1 MKTYKHLFTL
11 AMAGLLAVS
20 CQEDTAINTTVRPA
34 EVGDPILFGA
44 SAAYENANPG
54 QTRTEYSGNYDEYN
68 REIIWWVPETDKV
81 QIYCAEASV
90 SGFDGDEAHTS
101 HYTVMGS
108 KSSNGAGHANWLQ
121 KQGEASLSWGGQNQH
136 TFYGIYPSKTMFL
149 IGDEES
155 ALTSALTEEEL
166 NSFNFSGTTAYG
178 YVHSEQIPASIV
190 DKVENGVTSY
200 VAKADM
206 RYAYMVAKTTTT
218 LEAAYTVDSE
228 GNVNGVSMNFIPL
241 ATALEVTLHFPTEE
255 EAGTEAEITTKSITI
270 ARVSIK
276 GTGVAGSFSAD
287 LNEWDGSSAYNGT
300 VNSGSISRDE
310 IVIRI
315 NANVNGNEGPVTLEP
330 GDNLTFT
337 VFLKPGADLSK
348 LKIGFASDLLGQNTQ
363 YKSLESAG
371 NDALKIVALKK
382 NVISNL
388 RLPINFTNKPVDYA
402 HWMEQ
407 MNDDTPISG
416 ISLPGTSNTFS
427 YGTTITENKQ
437 YYQSQK
443 LTFDQQWAAGIR
455 AFEIVTDRADNTNGT
470 GFSSLKLQCGKED
483 VEDANMGT
491 DNTPEIT
498 VTEAMDAILAK
509 LAANPY
515 ETAMLIFTYQPD
527 GRIVNWVQ
535 RPKRVGPQYM
545 QQFMNYVN
553 TLEPKKLVQFSPTL
567 TLGTYT
573 DEQYETDAN
582 GDKKLKSGAISTG
595 ARGKLM
601 IVVRPNQLDEN
612 DYNHVSGGTR
622 GANQNDAVWTAIND
636 VVKNTKGENG
646 EYNGDKII
654 VVNGCG
660 TAKDKWGARG
670 YTINGNRAYDI
681 SNEFSGNSIMETHM
695 NRDNESD
702 DVLEKS
708 LLFTTTGTTYSTT
721 PRSSLTAVSM
731 YRVPQYDGT
740 NLSTQATNLKFGY
753 DTNNDDITCWFQEW
767 QRVVGEPIYTFNEE
781 IKGEY
786 VDWFDRPAYYESTWF
801 ESYQEKLSH
810 VKATFDMAISGEY
823 TNYVFINS
831 LDGYLVMNNS
841 SSESK
846 RYSTGTTYGGAYGDY
861 TSLANKLNSDFYTY
875 VNQRI
880 KQAKAPTGIVLMN
893 FVSNDASAGAAY
905 YLPQLILSNNEFK
918 VGVGDG
924 NDDDDD
930 DDDDNS
936 GTAPPSEKPEEGGDG
951 F

>member
-108 KSSNGAGHANWLQ
+108 KSNGASNGAFNGESNGEKHPNWLQ
-121 KQGEASLSWGGQNQH
+121 KQGEASLSWGGQNLH

-149 IGDEES
+149 SDGAE
-155 ALTSALTEEEL
+155 SALTEEEL
-166 NSFNFSGTTAYG
+166 SSFNFSGTTAYG
-178 YVHSEQIPASIV
+178 YVHSEQIPASVV
-190 DKVENGVTSY
+190 DTKENGVTSY

-218 LEAAYTVDSE
+218 REAAYTVDSE

-371 NDALKIVALKK
+371 NDALKIVALNK

-402 HWMEQ
+402 HWMQQ

-416 ISLPGTSNTFS
+416 ISLPGTANSFSAGASSNNYKTQ
-427 YGTTITENKQ
+427 N
-437 YYQSQK
+437 
-443 LTFDQQWAAGIR
+443 LTFEQQWTAGIR
-455 AFEIVTDRADNTNGT
+455 AFEIVTDRADNTSGT
-470 GFSSLKLQCGKED
+470 GFSSEVLKCGKNP
-483 VEDANMGT
+483 VTGN
-491 DNTPEIT
+491 PT
-498 VTEAMDAILAK
+498 VSATVNNILAK

-515 ETAMLIFTYQPD
+515 ETAMLIFTYQPE
-527 GRIVNWVQ
+527 GS
-535 RPKRVGPQYM
+535 RPARRGPQYM
-545 QQFMNYVN
+545 QQLMNYVN
-553 TLEPKKLVQFSPTL
+553 TLDANKLVQFSPTL
-567 TLGTYT
+567 TLGKYN
-573 DEQYETDAN
+573 DDQYETVN
-582 GDKKLKSGAISTG
+582 GEKKLNTGAVSTG

-601 IVVRPNQLDEN
+601 IVVRPNQLDET
-612 DYNHVSGGTR
+612 DYNHVSAGKR
-622 GANQNDAVWTAIND
+622 GADQNEAVWNAIIGQVTGTNA
-636 VVKNTKGENG
+636 
-646 EYNGDKII
+646 DKIL

-660 TAKDKWGARG
+660 TGKDKWGARG
-670 YTINGNRAYDI
+670 YTIDGNRAYDI
-681 SNEFSGNSIMETHM
+681 SNSFSGNSIMETHM
-695 NRDNESD
+695 TQSYSSQNALIPLYQTEGT
-702 DVLEKS
+702 EY
-708 LLFTTTGTTYSTT
+708 TTEPGREVPVT
-721 PRSSLTAVSM
+721 L
-731 YRVPQYDGT
+731 YRVPQYDGY

-753 DTNNDDITCWFQEW
+753 QTNNTGITCWFQEW
-767 QRVVGEPIYTFNEE
+767 QRVVGEHIT
-781 IKGEY
+781 
-786 VDWFDRPAYYESTWF
+786 DWSIENWSRVYRSRWF
-801 ESYQEKLSH
+801 ESYYEKLSN
-810 VKATFDMAISGEY
+810 VKATFDMAISGDY
-823 TNYVFINS
+823 SNYVFINS
-831 LDGYLVMNNS
+831 LDAYLVMNDS
-841 SSESK
+841 DTDSK
-846 RYSTGTTYGGAYGDY
+846 QYSTGNTYGGDYGDY
-861 TSLANKLNSDFYTY
+861 NAFSTKMNADFYTY

-880 KQAKAPTGIVLMN
+880 KEAKAPTGIVLMN
-893 FVSNDASAGAAY
+893 FVSKDPADGGAY

-918 VGVGDG
+918 AGVDA
-924 NDDDDD
+924 
-930 DDDDNS
+930 S
-936 GTAPPSEKPEEGGDG
+936 GKAPEEEEPEEEVPGI
-951 F
+951 

>member
-34 EVGDPILFGA
+34 EVGDPVLFGA

-81 QIYCAEASV
+81 QIYCEQASV

-108 KSSNGAGHANWLQ
+108 KSNGASNGAFNGESNGEKHPNWLQ
-121 KQGEASLSWGGQNQH
+121 KQGEASLSWGGRNEH

-149 IGDEES
+149 SGDKE
-155 ALTSALTEEEL
+155 SALTEEEL
-166 NSFNFSGTTAYG
+166 SSFNFSGTTAYG
-178 YVHSEQIPASIV
+178 YVHSEQIPASV
-190 DKVENGVTSY
+190 EAKVESGVTSY

-388 RLPINFTNKPVDYA
+388 RLPVNFTNVKVDYA
-402 HWMEQ
+402 HWMQQ

-416 ISLPGTSNTFS
+416 ISLPGTANSFSAGASSNNYKTQ
-427 YGTTITENKQ
+427 N
-437 YYQSQK
+437 
-443 LTFDQQWAAGIR
+443 LTFEQQWTAGIR
-455 AFEIVTDRADNTNGT
+455 AFEIVTDRANNTNGT
-470 GFSSLKLQCGKED
+470 GFGDLVLQCGKQD
-483 VEDANMGT
+483 VAGE
-491 DNTPEIT
+491 PT
-498 VTEAMDAILAK
+498 VSETVKNILAK

-515 ETAMLIFTYQPD
+515 ETAMLIFTYQPE
-527 GRIVNWVQ
+527 GSSPAR
-535 RPKRVGPQYM
+535 RGPQYM
-545 QQFMNYVN
+545 QQLMKYVN
-553 TLEPKKLVQFSPTL
+553 TLDADKLVQFSPTL
-567 TLGTYT
+567 TLGKYE
-573 DEQYETDAN
+573 DDQYEKDDEGNFIKDEN
-582 GDKKLKSGAISTG
+582 GNRILIDKPVCKDG

-601 IVVRPNQLDEN
+601 IVVRPNQLDEK
-612 DYNHVSGGTR
+612 DYAATSGGTSTTDN
-622 GANQNDAVWTAIND
+622 ATVWTAIDN
-636 VVKNTKGENG
+636 VVKNTKTDDGK
-646 EYNGDKII
+646 YNGDKIL

-660 TAKDKWGARG
+660 TGKDKWGARG
-670 YTINGNRAYDI
+670 YTIDNKRCFDI
-681 SNEFSGNSIMETHM
+681 SNGHSNGNDIMETHM
-695 NRDNESD
+695 DRSNTSD

-721 PRSSLTAVSM
+721 PRSSLTAVSL
-731 YRVPQYDGT
+731 YRVPQYDGN
-740 NLSTQATNLKFGY
+740 NLSVQATNLKFGY
-753 DTNNDDITCWFQEW
+753 QTNNPDITCWFQEW
-767 QRVVGEPIYTFNEE
+767 QRVVGEPIYTFN
-781 IKGEY
+781 
-786 VDWFDRPAYYESTWF
+786 RSYYESTWF
-801 ESYQEKLSH
+801 ESYYEKLSN

-823 TNYVFINS
+823 KKYVFINS
-831 LDGYLVMNNS
+831 LDAYLVMNTS
-841 SSESK
+841 DDVSK
-846 RYSTGTTYGGAYGDY
+846 KYSVDTDAWFDDEYGGDYGDY
-861 TSLANKLNSDFYTY
+861 SAFSTKMNADFYTY

-880 KQAKAPTGIVLMN
+880 KEAKAPTGIVLMN
-893 FVSNDASAGAAY
+893 FVSNDPADGGAY

-918 VGVGDG
+918 AGIDASGKAPETEQPKDEEDG
-924 NDDDDD
+924 I
-930 DDDDNS
+930 
-936 GTAPPSEKPEEGGDG
+936 
-951 F
+951 

>member
-1 MKTYKHLFTL
+1 MKTYKYLFTL

-34 EVGDPILFGA
+34 EVGEPIMFGA
-44 SAAYENANPG
+44 SAAYENANPR
-54 QTRTEYSGNYDEYN
+54 QTRTEYSGTYDEQE
-68 REIIWWVPETDKV
+68 REIIWWVPETDAV

-108 KSSNGAGHANWLQ
+108 KQSNGAGHANWLQ

-149 IGDEES
+149 SDDAES
-155 ALTSALTEEEL
+155 PLTEEEL
-166 NSFNFSGTTAYG
+166 SSFNFSGTTAYG
-178 YVHSEQIPASIV
+178 YVHSEQIPASV
-190 DKVENGVTSY
+190 ETKVESGVTSY

-218 LEAAYTVDSE
+218 REAAYTVDE
-228 GNVNGVSMNFIPL
+228 VTGQVNGVSMNFIPL
-241 ATALEVTLHFPTEE
+241 ATALEVTLHLPTSN
-255 EAGTEAEITTKSITI
+255 EAETEADVKDVTI

-287 LNEWDGSSAYNGT
+287 LNAWGGSSAYNGT

-310 IVIRI
+310 IIIRI
-315 NANVNGNEGPVTLEP
+315 NAKDANDNEVPVTLKP
-330 GDNLTFT
+330 GGSLTFT
-337 VFLKPGADLSK
+337 VFLKPGANLST
-348 LKIGFASDLLGQNTQ
+348 LQIGFASDLLGQNTQ

-371 NDALKIVALKK
+371 IVALKK

-388 RLPINFTNKPVDYA
+388 RLPVNFTNVKVDYA
-402 HWMEQ
+402 HWMQQ

-416 ISLPGTSNTFS
+416 ISLPGTANSFSAGASSNNYKTQ
-427 YGTTITENKQ
+427 N
-437 YYQSQK
+437 
-443 LTFDQQWAAGIR
+443 LTFEQQWTAGIR
-455 AFEIVTDRADNTNGT
+455 AFEIVTDRANNTSGT
-470 GFSSLKLQCGKED
+470 GFSTLVLQCGKED

-527 GRIVNWVQ
+527 GRYVNWVQ
-535 RPKRVGPQYM
+535 RPDRRGPQYM

-553 TLEPKKLVQFSPTL
+553 TLDANKLVQFSPTL

-573 DEQYETDAN
+573 DDQYETDEN
-582 GDKKLKSGAISTG
+582 GEKKLKTDAISTG

-601 IVVRPNQLDEN
+601 IVVRPNQLDES

-622 GANQNDAVWTAIND
+622 GAEQNEAVWTAINGQ
-636 VVKNTKGENG
+636 VTGTNA
-646 EYNGDKII
+646 DKIL

-660 TAKDKWGARG
+660 TGKDKWGARG
-670 YTINGNRAYDI
+670 YTIDGNRAYDI
-681 SNEFSGNSIMETHM
+681 SNSFSGNSIMETHM
-695 NRDNESD
+695 DRDEESD

-721 PRSSLTAVSM
+721 PRSSLTAVSL
-731 YRVPQYDGT
+731 YRVPQYNGN
-740 NLSTQATNLKFGY
+740 NLSDQATNLKFGY
-753 DTNNDDITCWFQEW
+753 QTNNPDITCWFQEW
-767 QRVVGEPIYTFNEE
+767 QRVVGEPIYKFNEE
-781 IKGEY
+781 LRAPSWLGGGLI
-786 VDWFDRPAYYESTWF
+786 RAAYYESTWF
-801 ESYQEKLSH
+801 ESYQEKLSN
-810 VKATFDMAISGEY
+810 VKATFDMAISGNY

-831 LDGYLVMNNS
+831 LDAYLVTNNS
-841 SSESK
+841 PSASK
-846 RYSTGTTYGGAYGDY
+846 EYSTGSNYGGEYGDY
-861 TSLANKLNSDFYTY
+861 NAFSTKMNADFYTY

-880 KQAKAPTGIVLMN
+880 KEAKAPTGIVLMN
-893 FVSNDASAGAAY
+893 FVSNVPSDGGTY

-918 VGVGDG
+918 AGIDA
-924 NDDDDD
+924 
-930 DDDDNS
+930 S
-936 GTAPPSEKPEEGGDG
+936 GTAPKDEEPKEEEEGI
-951 F
+951 

>member
-108 KSSNGAGHANWLQ
+108 KSNGASNGAFNGESNGEKHPNWLQ
-121 KQGEASLSWGGQNQH
+121 KQGEASLSWGGQNLH

-149 IGDEES
+149 SDGAE
-155 ALTSALTEEEL
+155 SALTEEEL
-166 NSFNFSGTTAYG
+166 SSFNFSGTTAYG
-178 YVHSEQIPASIV
+178 YVHSEQIPASVV
-190 DKVENGVTSY
+190 DTKENGVTSY

-218 LEAAYTVDSE
+218 REAAYTVDSE

-348 LKIGFASDLLGQNTQ
+348 LKIGFASDLLGQNIQ

-371 NDALKIVALKK
+371 NDALKIVALNK

-402 HWMEQ
+402 HWMQQ

-416 ISLPGTSNTFS
+416 ISLPGTANSFSAGASSNNYKTQ
-427 YGTTITENKQ
+427 N
-437 YYQSQK
+437 
-443 LTFDQQWAAGIR
+443 LTFEQQWTAGIR
-455 AFEIVTDRADNTNGT
+455 AFEIVTDRADNTSGT
-470 GFSSLKLQCGKED
+470 GFSSEVLKCGKNP
-483 VEDANMGT
+483 VTGN
-491 DNTPEIT
+491 PT
-498 VTEAMDAILAK
+498 VSATVNNILAK

-515 ETAMLIFTYQPD
+515 ETAMLIFTYQPE
-527 GRIVNWVQ
+527 GS
-535 RPKRVGPQYM
+535 RPARRGPQYM
-545 QQFMNYVN
+545 QQLMNYVN
-553 TLEPKKLVQFSPTL
+553 TLDANKLVQFSPTL
-567 TLGTYT
+567 TLGKYN
-573 DEQYETDAN
+573 DDQYETVN
-582 GDKKLKSGAISTG
+582 GEKKLNTGAVSTG

-601 IVVRPNQLDEN
+601 IVVRPNQLDET
-612 DYNHVSGGTR
+612 DYNHVSAGKR
-622 GANQNDAVWTAIND
+622 GADQNEAVWNAIIGQVTGTNA
-636 VVKNTKGENG
+636 
-646 EYNGDKII
+646 DKIL

-660 TAKDKWGARG
+660 TGKDKWGARG
-670 YTINGNRAYDI
+670 YTIDGNRAYDI
-681 SNEFSGNSIMETHM
+681 SNSFSGNSIMETHM
-695 NRDNESD
+695 TQSYSSQNALIPLYQTEGT
-702 DVLEKS
+702 EY
-708 LLFTTTGTTYSTT
+708 TTEPGREVPVT
-721 PRSSLTAVSM
+721 L
-731 YRVPQYDGT
+731 YRVPQYDGY

-753 DTNNDDITCWFQEW
+753 QTNNTGITCWFQEW
-767 QRVVGEPIYTFNEE
+767 QRVVGEHIT
-781 IKGEY
+781 
-786 VDWFDRPAYYESTWF
+786 DWSIENLSRVYRSRWF
-801 ESYQEKLSH
+801 ESYYEKLSN
-810 VKATFDMAISGEY
+810 VKATFDMAISGDY
-823 TNYVFINS
+823 SNYVFINS
-831 LDGYLVMNNS
+831 LDAYLVMNDS
-841 SSESK
+841 DTDSK
-846 RYSTGTTYGGAYGDY
+846 QYSTGNTYGGDYGDY
-861 TSLANKLNSDFYTY
+861 NAFSTKMNADFYTY

-880 KQAKAPTGIVLMN
+880 KEAKAPTGIVLMN
-893 FVSNDASAGAAY
+893 FVSKDPADGGAY

-918 VGVGDG
+918 AGVDA
-924 NDDDDD
+924 
-930 DDDDNS
+930 S
-936 GTAPPSEKPEEGGDG
+936 GKAPEEEEPEEEVPGI
-951 F
+951 

>member
-68 REIIWWVPETDKV
+68 REIIWWVPETDAV

-108 KSSNGAGHANWLQ
+108 KSNGASNGAFNGESNGEKHPNWLQ
-121 KQGEASLSWGGQNQH
+121 KQGKASLSWGGQNLH
-136 TFYGIYPSKTMFL
+136 TFYGIYPSNTMFL
-149 IGDEES
+149 SGDEES
-155 ALTSALTEEEL
+155 AESALTEEEL
-166 NSFNFSGTTAYG
+166 SSFNFSGTTAYG
-178 YVHSEQIPASIV
+178 YVHSEQIPASVV
-190 DKVENGVTSY
+190 DTKENGVTSY

-218 LEAAYTVDSE
+218 RDAAYTVDSE

-241 ATALEVTLHFPTEE
+241 ATALEVTLHLPTSN
-255 EAGTEAEITTKSITI
+255 EADTKADVKNVTI

-287 LNEWDGSSAYNGT
+287 LNAWGGSSAYNGT

-315 NANVNGNEGPVTLEP
+315 NAKDANGNEGPVTLKP
-330 GDNLTFT
+330 GGSLTFT
-337 VFLKPGADLSK
+337 VFLKPGADLGK

-371 NDALKIVALKK
+371 IVALKK

-388 RLPINFTNKPVDYA
+388 RLPVNFTNVKVDYA

-407 MNDDTPISG
+407 MNDNTPISG
-416 ISLPGTSNTFS
+416 ISLPGTANSFS
-427 YGTTITENKQ
+427 AGTTDPNYKTQNL
-437 YYQSQK
+437 S
-443 LTFDQQWAAGIR
+443 FDNQWTAGIR
-455 AFEIVTDRADNTNGT
+455 AFEIVTDRANNISGT
-470 GFSSLKLQCGKED
+470 GFSTLVLQCGKQD
-483 VEDANMGT
+483 VAGK
-491 DNTPEIT
+491 PT
-498 VTEAMDAILAK
+498 VSATVNNILAK

-515 ETAMLIFTYQPD
+515 ETAMLIFTYQPE
-527 GRIVNWVQ
+527 GAS
-535 RPKRVGPQYM
+535 PKRVGAQYM
-545 QQFMNYVN
+545 QQLMAYVN
-553 TLEPKKLVQFSPTL
+553 TLNANKLVQFSPTL
-567 TLGTYT
+567 TLGKYN
-573 DEQYETDAN
+573 DDQYETVN
-582 GDKKLKSGAISTG
+582 GEKKLKKDAVSTG

-601 IVVRPNQLDEN
+601 IVVRPNQLDEK
-612 DYNHVSGGTR
+612 DYEMSDPSDGFFGIGADPSSNNNQLIWEAILDEVTGTSA
-622 GANQNDAVWTAIND
+622 G
-636 VVKNTKGENG
+636 
-646 EYNGDKII
+646 KIL

-660 TAKDKWGARG
+660 TGKDKWGARG
-670 YTINGNRAYDI
+670 YTIDGNRAYDI
-681 SNEFSGNSIMETHM
+681 SNSFSGNSIMETHM
-695 NRDNESD
+695 NRRNTSD

-721 PRSSLTAVSM
+721 PRSSLTAVSL
-731 YRVPQYDGT
+731 YRVPQYDGN
-740 NLSTQATNLKFGY
+740 NLSDQATNLKFGY
-753 DTNNDDITCWFQEW
+753 QTNNTNITCWFQEW
-767 QRVVGEPIYTFNEE
+767 QRVVGEPIYTFNSS
-781 IKGEY
+781 
-786 VDWFDRPAYYESTWF
+786 YYESTWF
-801 ESYQEKLSH
+801 ESYYEKLSN
-810 VKATFDMAISGEY
+810 VKATFDMAISGDY
-823 TNYVFINS
+823 SNYVFINS
-831 LDGYLVMNNS
+831 LDAYLVTNDS
-841 SSESK
+841 DDDSK
-846 RYSTGTTYGGAYGDY
+846 EYSTGYTYGGDYGDY
-861 TSLANKLNSDFYTY
+861 SAFSTKMNADFYTY

-893 FVSNDASAGAAY
+893 FVSNNPADGGAY

-918 VGVGDG
+918 AGIDA
-924 NDDDDD
+924 
-930 DDDDNS
+930 S
-936 GTAPPSEKPEEGGDG
+936 GTAPEPEWPEDEVPGI
-951 F
+951 

>member
-34 EVGDPILFGA
+34 EVGDPVLFGA
-44 SAAYENANPG
+44 SAEYENANPG
-54 QTRTEYSGNYDEYN
+54 QTRTEYSGSVVDGK
-68 REIIWWVPETDKV
+68 EIIWWVPETDAV

-108 KSSNGAGHANWLQ
+108 KSNGAGHPNWLQ

-149 IGDEES
+149 SGDEES
-155 ALTSALTEEEL
+155 AESALTEEEL
-166 NSFNFSGTTAYG
+166 SSFNFSGTTAYG
-178 YVHSEQIPASIV
+178 YVHSEQIPASVV
-190 DKVENGVTSY
+190 DTEVNGVTSY

-218 LEAAYTVDSE
+218 REAAYTVDE
-228 GNVNGVSMNFIPL
+228 VTGQVNGVSMNFIPL
-241 ATALEVTLHFPTEE
+241 ATALEVTLHLPTSN
-255 EAGTEAEITTKSITI
+255 EADTEADVKDVTI

-287 LNEWDGSSAYNGT
+287 LNAWGGSSAYNGT

-315 NANVNGNEGPVTLEP
+315 NAKDANGNEGPVTLKA
-330 GDNLTFT
+330 GGSLTFT

-388 RLPINFTNKPVDYA
+388 RLPVNFTNVKVDYA

-416 ISLPGTSNTFS
+416 ISLPGTANSFSAGASSNNYKTQ
-427 YGTTITENKQ
+427 N
-437 YYQSQK
+437 
-443 LTFDQQWAAGIR
+443 LTFEQQWTAGIR
-455 AFEIVTDRADNTNGT
+455 AFEIVTDRANNTSGT
-470 GFSSLKLQCGKED
+470 GFSSLVLQCGKQD
-483 VEDANMGT
+483 VAGN
-491 DNTPEIT
+491 PT
-498 VTEAMDAILAK
+498 VSATVNNILAK

-515 ETAMLIFTYQPD
+515 ETAMLIFTYQPE
-527 GRIVNWVQ
+527 GSSPAR
-535 RPKRVGPQYM
+535 RAPQYM
-545 QQFMNYVN
+545 QQLMNYVN
-553 TLEPKKLVQFSPTL
+553 TLSADKLVQFSPTL
-567 TLGTYT
+567 TLGKYE
-573 DEQYETDAN
+573 DDQYETVN
-582 GDKKLKSGAISTG
+582 GEKKLKTGAVSTA

-601 IVVRPNQLDEN
+601 IVVRPNQLDEK
-612 DYNHVSGGTR
+612 DFAATSGGSETYDN
-622 GANQNDAVWTAIND
+622 AAIWEAINKQ
-636 VVKNTKGENG
+636 VTGTNA
-646 EYNGDKII
+646 DKIL

-660 TAKDKWGARG
+660 TGKDKWGARG
-670 YTINGNRAYDI
+670 YTINGTRCFDI
-681 SNEFSGNSIMETHM
+681 SNGHGNGNDIMETHM
-695 NRDNESD
+695 DRSNTSD

-708 LLFTTTGTTYSTT
+708 LLFTTTETTYSTT
-721 PRSSLTAVSM
+721 PRSSLTAVSL
-731 YRVPQYDGT
+731 YRVPQYDGN
-740 NLSTQATNLKFGY
+740 NLSDQATNLKFGY
-753 DTNNDDITCWFQEW
+753 QTNNTNITCWFQEW
-767 QRVVGEPIYTFNEE
+767 QRVVGEPIYTFNS
-781 IKGEY
+781 
-786 VDWFDRPAYYESTWF
+786 RNAYYESTWF
-801 ESYQEKLSH
+801 ESYYEKLSNA
-810 VKATFDMAISGEY
+810 KATFDMAISGEY
-823 TNYVFINS
+823 NNYVFINS
-831 LDGYLVMNNS
+831 LDAYLVMNTS
-841 SSESK
+841 ADVSK
-846 RYSTGTTYGGAYGDY
+846 KYSVDTDAWFDNEYGGDYGDY
-861 TSLANKLNSDFYTY
+861 SAFSTKMNADFYTY

-880 KQAKAPTGIVLMN
+880 KEAKAPTGIVLMN
-893 FVSNDASAGAAY
+893 FVSDDPADGGAY

-918 VGVGDG
+918 AGVDA
-924 NDDDDD
+924 
-930 DDDDNS
+930 S
-936 GTAPPSEKPEEGGDG
+936 GKAPGTEQPGGEDDG

>member
-34 EVGDPILFGA
+34 EVGDPVLFGA

-54 QTRTEYSGNYDEYN
+54 QTRTEYSDLPLVDGK
-68 REIIWWVPETDKV
+68 EIIWWVPETDKV
-81 QIYCAEASV
+81 QIYCEQASV

-108 KSSNGAGHANWLQ
+108 KSNGAGHANWLQ
-121 KQGEASLSWGGQNQH
+121 KLGEASLSWGGLNEH
-136 TFYGIYPSKTMFL
+136 TFYGIYPSKTMFQSGDE
-149 IGDEES
+149 GDEES
-155 ALTSALTEEEL
+155 ALTEEEL
-166 NSFNFSGTTAYG
+166 SSFNFSGTTAYG
-178 YVHSEQIPASIV
+178 YVHSEQIPASVV
-190 DKVENGVTSY
+190 DTKENGVTSY

-218 LEAAYTVDSE
+218 REAAYTKVD
-228 GNVNGVSMNFIPL
+228 GKVNGVSMNFIPL
-241 ATALEVTLHFPTEE
+241 ATALEVTLHLPTQD
-255 EAGTEAEITTKSITI
+255 EANAVGAVNDVTI

-287 LNEWDGSSAYNGT
+287 LNEWDGSSAYNGV

-315 NANVNGNEGPVTLEP
+315 NAKDANDNERPVTLKA
-330 GDNLTFT
+330 GGSLTFT
-337 VFLKPGADLSK
+337 VFLKPGANLDNLQ
-348 LKIGFASDLLGQNTQ
+348 IGFASDLLGQNTQ

-371 NDALKIVALKK
+371 NDALNIVALKK

-443 LTFDQQWAAGIR
+443 LTFDQQWTAGIR
-455 AFEIVTDRADNTNGT
+455 AFEIVTDRANNTNGT

-498 VTEAMDAILAK
+498 VTEAMDDILAK

-527 GRIVNWVQ
+527 GRYVNWVQ
-535 RPKRVGPQYM
+535 RPDRRGPQYM

-553 TLEPKKLVQFSPTL
+553 TLDANKLVQFSPTL

-573 DEQYETDAN
+573 DDQYETDEN
-582 GDKKLKSGAISTG
+582 GEKKLKTDAISTG

-601 IVVRPNQLDEN
+601 IVVRPNQLDES

-622 GANQNDAVWTAIND
+622 GAEQNEAVWNAIIGQVTGTNA
-636 VVKNTKGENG
+636 
-646 EYNGDKII
+646 DKIL

-660 TAKDKWGARG
+660 TGKDKWGARG
-670 YTINGNRAYDI
+670 YTIDGNRAYDI
-681 SNEFSGNSIMETHM
+681 SNSFSGDSIMETHM
-695 NRDNESD
+695 TQSYSSQNALIPLYQTEGT
-702 DVLEKS
+702 EY
-708 LLFTTTGTTYSTT
+708 TTEPGREVPVT
-721 PRSSLTAVSM
+721 L
-731 YRVPQYDGT
+731 YRVPQYDGY

-753 DTNNDDITCWFQEW
+753 QTNNTGITCWFQEW
-767 QRVVGEPIYTFNEE
+767 QRVVGEHIT
-781 IKGEY
+781 
-786 VDWFDRPAYYESTWF
+786 DWSFENWSVVYRSRWF
-801 ESYQEKLSH
+801 ESYYEKLSN
-810 VKATFDMAISGEY
+810 VKATFDMAISGDY
-823 TNYVFINS
+823 SNYVFINS
-831 LDGYLVMNNS
+831 LDAYLVTNNAPS
-841 SSESK
+841 ASK
-846 RYSTGTTYGGAYGDY
+846 EYSTGSNYGGEYGDY
-861 TSLANKLNSDFYTY
+861 NAFSTKMNADFYTY

-893 FVSNDASAGAAY
+893 FVSNDPADGGAY

-918 VGVGDG
+918 ASVDA
-924 NDDDDD
+924 
-930 DDDDNS
+930 S
-936 GTAPPSEKPEEGGDG
+936 GKAPEEEEPEEEVPGI
-951 F
+951 

>member
-54 QTRTEYSGNYDEYN
+54 QTRTEYSGKRDEYN

-90 SGFDGDEAHTS
+90 SGFTGDEAHTS
-101 HYTVMGS
+101 HYTVMGDE
-108 KSSNGAGHANWLQ
+108 KSNDKKPSDAGTEDEERTNWLQ
-121 KQGEASLSWGGQNQH
+121 KQGEASLSWGGQNEH

-149 IGDEES
+149 SGDAE
-155 ALTSALTEEEL
+155 SALTEEEL
-166 NSFNFSGTTAYG
+166 SSFNFSGTTAYG
-178 YVHSEQIPASIV
+178 YVHSEQIPASVV
-190 DKVENGVTSY
+190 DKPENGVTSY

-206 RYAYMVAKTTTT
+206 RYAYMVAKTKTTRD
-218 LEAAYTVDSE
+218 AAYTVVD

-241 ATALEVTLHFPTEE
+241 ATALEVTLHLPTSN
-255 EAGTEAEITTKSITI
+255 EADTEADVTDVTI

-315 NANVNGNEGPVTLEP
+315 NAKDANDNEHPVTLEA
-330 GDNLTFT
+330 GGSLTFT

-348 LKIGFASDLLGQNTQ
+348 LQIGFASDLLGQNTQ

-371 NDALKIVALKK
+371 IVALKK

-388 RLPINFTNKPVDYA
+388 RLPVNFTNVKVDYA

-416 ISLPGTSNTFS
+416 ISLPGTANSFS
-427 YGTTITENKQ
+427 AGASGDDYKTQNL
-437 YYQSQK
+437 S
-443 LTFDQQWAAGIR
+443 FDDQWTAGIR
-455 AFEIVTDRADNTNGT
+455 AFEIVTDRANNTNGT
-470 GFSSLKLQCGKED
+470 AFGSLVLQCGKQD
-483 VEDANMGT
+483 VKGT
-491 DNTPEIT
+491 PT
-498 VTEAMDAILAK
+498 VSATVNNIFAK

-515 ETAMLIFTYQPD
+515 ETAMLIFTYQPE
-527 GRIVNWVQ
+527 GSSPER
-535 RPKRVGPQYM
+535 RGPQYM
-545 QQFMNYVN
+545 QQLMNYVN
-553 TLEPKKLVQFSPTL
+553 TLDANKLVQFSPTL
-567 TLGTYT
+567 TLGKYN
-573 DEQYETDAN
+573 DDQYETVN
-582 GDKKLKSGAISTG
+582 GEKKLKTGAVSTG

-601 IVVRPNQLDEN
+601 IVVRPNQLDEK
-612 DYNHVSGGTR
+612 DYAYASGGR
-622 GANQNDAVWTAIND
+622 EMYDNAAIWEAINGQ
-636 VVKNTKGENG
+636 VTGKNA
-646 EYNGDKII
+646 DKVL

-660 TAKDKWGARG
+660 TGKDKWGARG
-670 YTINGNRAYDI
+670 YTIDGTRCFDI
-681 SNEFSGNSIMETHM
+681 SNGHGNGNDIMETHM
-695 NRDNESD
+695 ENSYIY
-702 DVLEKS
+702 
-708 LLFTTTGTTYSTT
+708 TTYNSTKESNSFT
-721 PRSSLTAVSM
+721 NGTNTVL
-731 YRVPQYDGT
+731 RVPQYNGN
-740 NLSTQATNLKFGY
+740 NLSDQATNLKFAY
-753 DTNNDDITCWFQEW
+753 QTNNTNITCWFQEW
-767 QRVVGEPIYTFNEE
+767 QRVIPKDTYKSGGGSSIGAIWGDP
-781 IKGEY
+781 EY
-786 VDWFDRPAYYESTWF
+786 HEMYWF

-823 TNYVFINS
+823 DNYVFINS
-831 LDGYLVMNNS
+831 LDGYYAE
-841 SSESK
+841 SEEGLIPSIDS
-846 RYSTGTTYGGAYGDY
+846 RYGGAYGNWGG
-861 TSLANKLNSDFYTY
+861 LANQLNSDFYTY

-893 FVSNDASAGAAY
+893 FVSDDPADRGAY

-918 VGVGDG
+918 AGIDA
-924 NDDDDD
+924 
-930 DDDDNS
+930 S
-936 GTAPPSEKPEEGGDG
+936 GKAPEEEAPEDEEEGI
-951 F
+951 

>member
-54 QTRTEYSGNYDEYN
+54 QTRTEYSDLPLVDGK
-68 REIIWWVPETDKV
+68 EIIWWVPETDKV
-81 QIYCAEASV
+81 QIYCEQASV
-90 SGFDGDEAHTS
+90 SGFTGDEAHTS

-108 KSSNGAGHANWLQ
+108 KSNGEDHANWLQ

-149 IGDEES
+149 SGDAE
-155 ALTSALTEEEL
+155 SALTEEEL
-166 NSFNFSGTTAYG
+166 SSFNFSGTTAYG
-178 YVHSEQIPASIV
+178 YVHSEQIPASVV
-190 DKVENGVTSY
+190 DKPENGVTSY

-206 RYAYMVAKTTTT
+206 RYAYMVAKTKTTR
-218 LEAAYTVDSE
+218 EAAYTVDSK

-241 ATALEVTLHFPTEE
+241 ATALEVTLHLPTSN
-255 EAGTEAEITTKSITI
+255 EADTKADVTDVTI

-287 LNEWDGSSAYNGT
+287 LNDWDGSSAYNGT

-315 NANVNGNEGPVTLEP
+315 NAKDANDNERPVTLKA
-330 GDNLTFT
+330 GGSLTFT

-348 LKIGFASDLLGQNTQ
+348 LQIGFASDLLGQNTQ

-371 NDALKIVALKK
+371 IVALKK

-388 RLPINFTNKPVDYA
+388 RLPVNFTNVKVDYA
-402 HWMEQ
+402 RWMEQ

-416 ISLPGTSNTFS
+416 ISLPGTANTFS
-427 YGTTITENKQ
+427 YGTTINENKQ

-443 LTFDQQWAAGIR
+443 LTFDQQWTAGIR

-491 DNTPEIT
+491 DNAPEIT
-498 VTEAMDAILAK
+498 VTEAMDAIFAK

-527 GRIVNWVQ
+527 GRFVNWVQ
-535 RPKRVGPQYM
+535 RPNRRGPQYM
-545 QQFMNYVN
+545 QQLMNYVN
-553 TLEPKKLVQFSPTL
+553 TLDEDKLVQFSPTL
-567 TLGTYT
+567 KLGTYN
-573 DEQYETDAN
+573 DDQYEIVN
-582 GDKKLKSGAISTG
+582 GEKKLKTDAVSTG

-601 IVVRPNQLDEN
+601 IVVRPNQLDET
-612 DYNHVSGGTR
+612 DYNHVSAGTR
-622 GANQNDAVWTAIND
+622 GANQNEAVWTAINGQ
-636 VVKNTKGENG
+636 VTGTNA
-646 EYNGDKII
+646 DKIL

-660 TAKDKWGARG
+660 TGKDKWGARG
-670 YTINGNRAYDI
+670 YTIDGNRAYDI
-681 SNEFSGNSIMETHM
+681 SNSFSGNSIMETHM
-695 NRDNESD
+695 TQSYSEQNALIPLYQTEGT
-702 DVLEKS
+702 EY
-708 LLFTTTGTTYSTT
+708 TTEPGREVAAT
-721 PRSSLTAVSM
+721 L

-753 DTNNDDITCWFQEW
+753 KTNNDGIVCWFQEW
-767 QRVVGEPIYTFNEE
+767 QRVVGEHIT
-781 IKGEY
+781 
-786 VDWFDRPAYYESTWF
+786 DWSIEDWDLVYRSRWF
-801 ESYQEKLSH
+801 ESYYEKLSN
-810 VKATFDMAISGEY
+810 VKATFDMAISGDY
-823 TNYVFINS
+823 SNYVFINS
-831 LDGYLVMNNS
+831 LDAYLVTNNGPS
-841 SSESK
+841 ASK
-846 RYSTGTTYGGAYGDY
+846 EYSTGSNYGGEYGDY
-861 TSLANKLNSDFYTY
+861 SAFSTKMNADFYTY

-880 KQAKAPTGIVLMN
+880 KEAKAPTGIVLMN
-893 FVSNDASAGAAY
+893 FVSSDPSGGGSY

-918 VGVGDG
+918 AGVDA
-924 NDDDDD
+924 
-930 DDDDNS
+930 S
-936 GTAPPSEKPEEGGDG
+936 GTAPGPERPKDEEEGI
-951 F
+951 

>member
-54 QTRTEYSGNYDEYN
+54 QTRTEYSGKRDEYN

-81 QIYCAEASV
+81 QIYCEQASV
-90 SGFDGDEAHTS
+90 PGFTGDEAHTS
-101 HYTVMGS
+101 HYTVMGDE
-108 KSSNGAGHANWLQ
+108 KSNVKKPNDAGTEDEERVNWLQ

-149 IGDEES
+149 IGDAE
-155 ALTSALTEEEL
+155 SALTEEEL
-166 NSFNFSGTTAYG
+166 SSFNFSGTTAYG
-178 YVHSEQIPASIV
+178 YVHSEQIPASV

-218 LEAAYTVDSE
+218 REAAYTVDE
-228 GNVNGVSMNFIPL
+228 VTGQVNGVSMNFIPL
-241 ATALEVTLHFPTEE
+241 ATALEVTLHLPTSN
-255 EAGTEAEITTKSITI
+255 EADTEADVMNVTI

-287 LNEWDGSSAYNGT
+287 LSEWGGNSAYNGT

-315 NANVNGNEGPVTLEP
+315 NAKDANDNEGPVTLKP
-330 GDNLTFT
+330 GGSLTFT
-337 VFLKPGADLSK
+337 VFLKPGTDLSK
-348 LKIGFASDLLGQNTQ
+348 LQIGFASDLLGQNTQ

-371 NDALKIVALKK
+371 IVALKK

-388 RLPINFTNKPVDYA
+388 RLPVNFTNVKVDYA

-443 LTFDQQWAAGIR
+443 LTFDQQWTAGIR
-455 AFEIVTDRADNTNGT
+455 AFEIVTDRANNTNGT

-483 VEDANMGT
+483 VEDANIGT

-527 GRIVNWVQ
+527 GRYVNWVQ
-535 RPKRVGPQYM
+535 RPDRRGPQYM
-545 QQFMNYVN
+545 QQFMNYVK
-553 TLEPKKLVQFSPTL
+553 TLDANKLVQFSPKL

-573 DEQYETDAN
+573 DDQYETDEN
-582 GDKKLKSGAISTG
+582 GEKKLKTDAISTG

-601 IVVRPNQLDEN
+601 IVVRPNQLDES
-612 DYNHVSGGTR
+612 DYIHVSGGTR
-622 GANQNDAVWTAIND
+622 GAEQNEAVWTAINGQ
-636 VVKNTKGENG
+636 VTGTNA
-646 EYNGDKII
+646 DKIL

-660 TAKDKWGARG
+660 TGKDKWGARG
-670 YTINGNRAYDI
+670 YTIDGNRAYDI
-681 SNEFSGNSIMETHM
+681 SNSFSGNSIMEPHM
-695 NRDNESD
+695 DRDEESD

-721 PRSSLTAVSM
+721 PRSSLTAVSL
-731 YRVPQYDGT
+731 YRVPQYNGN
-740 NLSTQATNLKFGY
+740 NLSDQATNLKFGY
-753 DTNNDDITCWFQEW
+753 QTNNPDITCWFQEW
-767 QRVVGEPIYTFNEE
+767 QRVVGEPIYKFNEE
-781 IKGEY
+781 LRAPSWLGGGLI
-786 VDWFDRPAYYESTWF
+786 RAAYYESTWF
-801 ESYQEKLSH
+801 ESYYEKLSN
-810 VKATFDMAISGEY
+810 VKATFDMAISGDY
-823 TNYVFINS
+823 SNYVFINS
-831 LDGYLVMNNS
+831 LDAYLVTNNAPS
-841 SSESK
+841 ASK
-846 RYSTGTTYGGAYGDY
+846 EYSTGGNYGGEYGDY
-861 TSLANKLNSDFYTY
+861 NAFSTKMNADFYTY

-880 KQAKAPTGIVLMN
+880 KEAKAPTGIVLMN
-893 FVSNDASAGAAY
+893 FVSNDPADGGAY

-918 VGVGDG
+918 AGIDA
-924 NDDDDD
+924 
-930 DDDDNS
+930 S
-936 GTAPPSEKPEEGGDG
+936 GTAPEPEWPEDEVPGI
-951 F
+951 

>member
-34 EVGDPILFGA
+34 EVGDPVLFGA
-44 SAAYENANPG
+44 SAEYENANPG
-54 QTRTEYSGNYDEYN
+54 QTRTEYSDLPLVDGK
-68 REIIWWVPETDKV
+68 EIIWWVPETDAV

-121 KQGEASLSWGGQNQH
+121 KLGEASLSWGGLNEH

-149 IGDEES
+149 SGDEES
-155 ALTSALTEEEL
+155 ALTEEEL
-166 NSFNFSGTTAYG
+166 SSFNFSGTTAYG
-178 YVHSEQIPASIV
+178 YVHSEQIPAS
-190 DKVENGVTSY
+190 VTNTASSGAPAKY

-218 LEAAYTVDSE
+218 LEAAYTVVD
-228 GNVNGVSMNFIPL
+228 GKVNGVSMNFIPL
-241 ATALEVTLHFPTEE
+241 ATALEVTLHLPTQD
-255 EAGTEAEITTKSITI
+255 EANAVGAVNDVTI

-287 LNEWDGSSAYNGT
+287 LNDWDGSSAYNGT

-315 NANVNGNEGPVTLEP
+315 NAKDANDNERPVTLKA
-330 GDNLTFT
+330 GGSLTFT
-337 VFLKPGADLSK
+337 VFLKPGANLDNLQ
-348 LKIGFASDLLGQNTQ
+348 IGFASDLLGQNTQ

-371 NDALKIVALKK
+371 IVALKK
-382 NVISNL
+382 NEISNL
-388 RLPINFTNKPVDYA
+388 RLPVNFTSEPVDYA
-402 HWMEQ
+402 HWMQQ

-443 LTFDQQWAAGIR
+443 LTFDQQWTAGIR
-455 AFEIVTDRADNTNGT
+455 AFEIVTDRANNTNGT

-491 DNTPEIT
+491 DNAPEIT

-527 GRIVNWVQ
+527 GRYVNWVQ
-535 RPKRVGPQYM
+535 RPDRRGPQYM

-553 TLEPKKLVQFSPTL
+553 TLGANKLVQFSPTL

-573 DEQYETDAN
+573 DDQYETDEN
-582 GDKKLKSGAISTG
+582 GEKKLKTDAISTG

-601 IVVRPNQLDEN
+601 IVVRPNQLDES

-622 GANQNDAVWTAIND
+622 GAEQNEAVWTAINGQ
-636 VVKNTKGENG
+636 VTGTNA
-646 EYNGDKII
+646 DKIL

-660 TAKDKWGARG
+660 TGKDKWGARG
-670 YTINGNRAYDI
+670 YTIDGNRAYDI
-681 SNEFSGNSIMETHM
+681 SNSFSGNSIMETHM
-695 NRDNESD
+695 TQSYSSQNALIPLYQTEGT
-702 DVLEKS
+702 EY
-708 LLFTTTGTTYSTT
+708 TTEPGREVPVT
-721 PRSSLTAVSM
+721 L
-731 YRVPQYDGT
+731 YRVPQYDGY

-753 DTNNDDITCWFQEW
+753 QTNNTGITCWFQEW
-767 QRVVGEPIYTFNEE
+767 QRVVGEHIT
-781 IKGEY
+781 
-786 VDWFDRPAYYESTWF
+786 DWSIENWSVVYRSRWF
-801 ESYQEKLSH
+801 ESYYEKLSN
-810 VKATFDMAISGEY
+810 VKATFDMAISGDY

-831 LDGYLVMNNS
+831 LDAYLVTNNAPS
-841 SSESK
+841 ASK
-846 RYSTGTTYGGAYGDY
+846 EYSTGSNYGGEYGDY
-861 TSLANKLNSDFYTY
+861 NAFSTKMNADFYTY

-893 FVSNDASAGAAY
+893 FVSNNPADGGAY

-918 VGVGDG
+918 AGIDA
-924 NDDDDD
+924 
-930 DDDDNS
+930 S
-936 GTAPPSEKPEEGGDG
+936 GTAPEPEWPEDEVPGI
-951 F
+951 

>member
-54 QTRTEYSGNYDEYN
+54 QTRTEYSDLPLVDGK
-68 REIIWWVPETDKV
+68 EIIWWVPETDKV
-81 QIYCAEASV
+81 QIYCEQASV
-90 SGFDGDEAHTS
+90 SGFTGDEAHTS

-108 KSSNGAGHANWLQ
+108 KSNGEDHANWLQ
-121 KQGEASLSWGGQNQH
+121 KQGEASLSWGGQNEH

-149 IGDEES
+149 SDGAE
-155 ALTSALTEEEL
+155 SALTEEEL
-166 NSFNFSGTTAYG
+166 SSFNFSGTTAYG
-178 YVHSEQIPASIV
+178 YVHSEQIPASVV
-190 DKVENGVTSY
+190 DTEVNGVTSY

-218 LEAAYTVDSE
+218 REAAYTVDSK

-287 LNEWDGSSAYNGT
+287 LNEWDGSSAYDKDK

-315 NANVNGNEGPVTLEP
+315 NADVNGNEGPVTLKP

-371 NDALKIVALKK
+371 IVALKK
-382 NVISNL
+382 NEISNL
-388 RLPINFTNKPVDYA
+388 RLPVNFENKTVDYA
-402 HWMEQ
+402 HWMQQ
-407 MNDDTPISG
+407 MNDDTSISG
-416 ISLPGTSNTFS
+416 ISLPGTANSFSAGASSNNYKTQNLS
-427 YGTTITENKQ
+427 
-437 YYQSQK
+437 
-443 LTFDQQWAAGIR
+443 FDDQWTAGIR
-455 AFEIVTDRADNTNGT
+455 AFEIVTDRANNTEGT
-470 GFSSLKLQCGKED
+470 GFGSLVLQCGKQD
-483 VEDANMGT
+483 VTGK
-491 DNTPEIT
+491 PT
-498 VTEAMDAILAK
+498 VSATVNNILAK

-515 ETAMLIFTYQPD
+515 ETAMLIFTYQPE
-527 GRIVNWVQ
+527 GSSPER
-535 RPKRVGPQYM
+535 RGPQYM
-545 QQFMNYVN
+545 QQLMNYVN
-553 TLEPKKLVQFSPTL
+553 TLDEDKLVQFSPTL
-567 TLGTYT
+567 TLGTYN
-573 DEQYETDAN
+573 EEWYETDAN
-582 GDKKLKSGAISTG
+582 GEKKLKTGAVSTG

-622 GANQNDAVWTAIND
+622 GAEQNEAVWNAINGQ
-636 VVKNTKGENG
+636 VTGKNA
-646 EYNGDKII
+646 DKLL

-660 TAKDKWGARG
+660 TSKDKWGARG
-670 YTINGNRAYDI
+670 YTINQNRAYDI
-681 SNEFSGNSIMETHM
+681 SNEFSGNSIMETYM
-695 NRDNESD
+695 KNSYIYTTYNSTKESN
-702 DVLEKS
+702 
-708 LLFTTTGTTYSTT
+708 LFTNGTNTV
-721 PRSSLTAVSM
+721 L
-731 YRVPQYDGT
+731 RVPQYNGN
-740 NLSTQATNLKFGY
+740 NLSDQATNLKFGY
-753 DTNNDDITCWFQEW
+753 QTNNTNITCWFQEW
-767 QRVVGEPIYTFNEE
+767 QRVIPKDTYKSAGGSDLGALWGDPKYHEMY
-781 IKGEY
+781 
-786 VDWFDRPAYYESTWF
+786 WF

-823 TNYVFINS
+823 DNYVFINS
-831 LDGYLVMNNS
+831 LDGYYA
-841 SSESK
+841 ESGEGLIPSIDL
-846 RYSTGTTYGGAYGDY
+846 RYGGAYGNWGG
-861 TSLANKLNSDFYTY
+861 LANQLNSDFYTY

-880 KQAKAPTGIVLMN
+880 KEAKAPTGIVLMN
-893 FVSNDASAGAAY
+893 FVSDDPADRGAY

-918 VGVGDG
+918 AGIDKPNTGGGDNLG
-924 NDDDDD
+924 GGG
-930 DDDDNS
+930 S
-936 GTAPPSEKPEEGGDG
+936 TEGGGSTDWE
-951 F
+951 

>member
-68 REIIWWVPETDKV
+68 REIIWWVPETDAV

-108 KSSNGAGHANWLQ
+108 KSNGASNGAFNGESNGEKHPNWLQ
-121 KQGEASLSWGGQNQH
+121 KQGEASLSWGGQNEH

-149 IGDEES
+149 SGDAES

-178 YVHSEQIPASIV
+178 YVHSEQIPASV
-190 DKVENGVTSY
+190 KAETNKESGVTSY

-206 RYAYMVAKTTTT
+206 RYAYMVAKTKTTRD
-218 LEAAYTVDSE
+218 AAYTVDE
-228 GNVNGVSMNFIPL
+228 VTKQVNGVSMNFIPL
-241 ATALEVTLHFPTEE
+241 ATALEVTLHLPTSN
-255 EAGTEAEITTKSITI
+255 EADTEADVLDVTI

-315 NANVNGNEGPVTLEP
+315 NAKDDNDNEGPVTLKP
-330 GDNLTFT
+330 GGSLTFT
-337 VFLKPGADLSK
+337 VFLKPGTDLSK

-371 NDALKIVALKK
+371 IVALKK
-382 NVISNL
+382 NEISNL
-388 RLPINFTNKPVDYA
+388 RLPVNFTSEPVDYA
-402 HWMEQ
+402 HWMQQ

-491 DNTPEIT
+491 DNEPEIT

-527 GRIVNWVQ
+527 GRYVNWVQ
-535 RPKRVGPQYM
+535 RPDRRGPQYM

-553 TLEPKKLVQFSPTL
+553 TLGANKLVQFSPTL

-573 DEQYETDAN
+573 DDQYKTDEN
-582 GDKKLKSGAISTG
+582 GEKKLKTDAISTG

-601 IVVRPNQLDEN
+601 IVVRPNQLDES

-622 GANQNDAVWTAIND
+622 GAEQNEAVWTAINGQ
-636 VVKNTKGENG
+636 VTGTNA
-646 EYNGDKII
+646 DKIL

-660 TAKDKWGARG
+660 TGKDKWGARG
-670 YTINGNRAYDI
+670 YTIDGNRAYDI
-681 SNEFSGNSIMETHM
+681 SNSFSGNSIMETHM
-695 NRDNESD
+695 DRDEESD

-721 PRSSLTAVSM
+721 PRSSLTAVSL
-731 YRVPQYDGT
+731 YRVPQYNGN
-740 NLSTQATNLKFGY
+740 NLSDQATNLKFGY
-753 DTNNDDITCWFQEW
+753 QTNNPDITCWFQEW
-767 QRVVGEPIYTFNEE
+767 QRVVGEPIYKFKEE
-781 IKGEY
+781 LREPSWLGGGLI
-786 VDWFDRPAYYESTWF
+786 RAAYYESTWF
-801 ESYQEKLSH
+801 ESYYEKLSN
-810 VKATFDMAISGEY
+810 VKATFDMAISGDY

-831 LDGYLVMNNS
+831 LDAYLVTNNAPS
-841 SSESK
+841 ASK
-846 RYSTGTTYGGAYGDY
+846 QYSTGSNYGGEYGDY
-861 TSLANKLNSDFYTY
+861 NAFSTKMNADFYTY

-880 KQAKAPTGIVLMN
+880 KEAKAPTGIVLMN
-893 FVSNDASAGAAY
+893 FVSDAPADGGAY

-918 VGVGDG
+918 AGIDA
-924 NDDDDD
+924 
-930 DDDDNS
+930 S
-936 GTAPPSEKPEEGGDG
+936 GTAPEPEWPEDEVPGI
-951 F
+951 